1 MVKLFCHRPIV
12 VKKRVGKETSLSKN
26 CNTLLRVKGFNDKTQ
41 RWITEEGY
49 MANIFY
55 PWAKRESLKPSP
67 KVAFPI

>member
-26 CNTLLRVKGFNDKTQ
+26 CNTLLPVKGFNDKTQ

-49 MANIFY
+49 EVNTELEG
-55 PWAKRESLKPSP
+55 KR
-67 KVAFPI
+67 I